1 MSKVRTLTE
10 DEVRDGYTDGN
21 EFHKGAKQIL
31 GFDIPDKDVQ
41 QGTGQIMT
49 FKQLG
54 FNCLNNNHKPD
65 GWYLPNDKSKIA
77 IILETKAEKE
87 DLSKQKWVEELLL
100 NVNIARKK
108 YKNVVGILYNGT
120 ANTRVFINDNEEINC
135 TKILQ
140 PKEFYIDLFN
150 NKPIDTKQIYD
161 ITMRINNNLHY
172 KFGVNDYYDRMIFT
186 ACALVAKRYN
196 APLTKGMTYNLFH
209 YTILDTLSKSLD
221 EAIKQNEKL
230 KILIEKYSTIQMNI
244 TNNQEAIDS
253 FIEDVEEISDL
264 INSNKWNGEDV
275 MGIFFNEFNRYKGK
289 SENGQVF
296 TPDNV
301 TSLMYRL
308 IDVNQNDRVLDAAC
322 GSGAFLTKAMSN
334 MIDESGGI
342 GTIKAKKIMSEQ
354 LYGIEIDKR
363 VFSLA
368 CANMLIHKD
377 GKTNLEQM
385 DTTSEE
391 ACRWIA
397 SKNITKVLM
406 NPPYEKK
413 CHPDIIVQNVLNNV
427 SDGTMAAFLL
437 PDKKLEKVSKK
448 RVKDILSR
456 HRLLKIIKLPEKT
469 FDEGVTTSIFIFKTG
484 IPQNDEEIFTCYI
497 KDDGYERVK
506 NQGRQDIRHK
516 WKSIE
521 DNWVNIIKKQ
531 TGDDSIKWIKPSEH
545 LSYQVDIPPF
555 EVSEEEFS
563 KTMIDYL
570 MFKEE
575 IDVKELKD
583 TIAQKILYNS
593 EIKQSDIRKEIEIKL
608 KGKDENDA

>member
-10 DEVRDGYTDGN
+10 DEVRDGYTDGDK
-21 EFHKGAKQIL
+21 FHKGAKQIL
-31 GFDIPDKDVQ
+31 GFDIPDKDVK
-41 QGTGQIMT
+41 QGTGQMMT

-54 FNCLNNNHKPD
+54 FNCLNNKRKPD
-65 GWYLPNDKSKIA
+65 GWYLPNDKSKVA

-87 DLSKQKWVEELLL
+87 DLSKQKWVDELLK
-100 NVNIARKK
+100 NVNVVRKK
-108 YKNVVGILYNGT
+108 YKNVVGILYNST
-120 ANTRVFINDNEEINC
+120 ENTRVFINEEEEINC
-135 TKILQ
+135 TKVLQ

-150 NKPIDTKQIYD
+150 NKPIDTKRIYD
-161 ITMRINNNLHY
+161 ITMKINNNLHY

-186 ACALVAKRYN
+186 ACALVAMRYN
-196 APLTKGMTYNLFH
+196 APLIKGMDYNLFH
-209 YTILDTLSKSLD
+209 YTILNTLSNSLD
-221 EAIKQNEKL
+221 ESIQQNKKL
-230 KILIEKYSTIQMNI
+230 KILIEKYSSIQMNI

-253 FIEDVEEISDL
+253 FIEDIEDISDL

-308 IDVNQNDRVLDAAC
+308 IDVNKDDRVLDAAC
-322 GSGAFLTKAMSN
+322 GSGAFLTKSMSN
-334 MIDESGGI
+334 MIDEAGGM
-342 GTIKAKKIMSEQ
+342 GTLKAKKIMSEQ

-385 DTTSEE
+385 DSTSRE
-391 ACRWIA
+391 ACEWIA

-413 CHPDIIVQNVLNNV
+413 CHPEIIIQNVLNNIT
-427 SDGTMAAFLL
+427 SGALAAFLL
-437 PDKKLEKVSKK
+437 PDKKLEKVSK
-448 RVKDILSR
+448 RIVRDILKN

-484 IPQNDEEIFTCYI
+484 VPQNNEEIFTCYI

-506 NQGRQDIRHK
+506 NQGRQDINNK

-521 DNWVNIIKKQ
+521 DKWVDIIKKQ
-531 TGDDSIKWIKPSEH
+531 IGDDSIKWIKPSEN

-555 EVSEEEFS
+555 QVSKEDFS
-563 KTMIDYL
+563 KTMLNYL

-575 IDVKELKD
+575 IDVKDFKD

-593 EIKQSDIRKEIEIKL
+593 EIKQNEADKGIEIKL
-608 KGKDENDA
+608 KGKDEDNA

>member
-1 MSKVRTLTE
+1 MSEVKTLTE

-21 EFHKGAKQIL
+21 KFHKGAKQIL
-31 GFDIPDKDVQ
+31 GLDVPDENAQ
-41 QGTGQIMT
+41 QGTGQIKT

-54 FNCLNNNHKPD
+54 FNCVNNNHKPD
-65 GWYLPNDKSKIA
+65 GWYLPKDKSKVA

-87 DLSKQKWVEELLL
+87 DLSKQKWVDELLF

-120 ANTRVFINDNEEINC
+120 PNTRVFINDEEETNC
-135 TKILQ
+135 TKVLQ
-140 PKEFYIDLFN
+140 HKEFYVNLLN
-150 NKPIDTKQIYD
+150 NKPIDTKEIYD
-161 ITMRINNNLHY
+161 LTMRINNNLHY

-209 YTILDTLSKSLD
+209 YTILDTLSKSLED
-221 EAIKQNEKL
+221 AIKQNEKL

-244 TNNQEAIDS
+244 TNNQDAIDN
-253 FIEDVEEISDL
+253 FIEDVEKISDL

-308 IDVNQNDRVLDAAC
+308 IDVNQDDRILDAAC

-334 MIDESGGI
+334 MIDEVGGVD
-342 GTIKAKKIMSEQ
+342 TTKAKQIMSEQ

-391 ACRWIA
+391 ACRWIE
-397 SKNITKVLM
+397 SKKITKVLM

-413 CHPDIIVQNVLNNV
+413 CHPDIIIQNVLNSV

-437 PDKKLEKVSKK
+437 PDKKLEKVSSK
-448 RVKDILSR
+448 RVKDILSK

-484 IPQNDEEIFTCYI
+484 IPQNNEEIFTCYI

-521 DNWVNIIKKQ
+521 DNWVEIIKKQ
-531 TGDDSIKWIKPSEH
+531 NGDDSIKWIKPSEH
-545 LSYQVDIPPF
+545 LSYQADIPPF
-555 EVSEEEFS
+555 EVSEEDFA

-570 MFKEE
+570 MFKEDIE
-575 IDVKELKD
+575 VKEFKE

-593 EIKQSDIRKEIEIKL
+593 EIEQKDISKDIEIKL
-608 KGKDENDA
+608 KGKDENNV